1 VSTGWRH
8 GVFSPARVAQQQP
21 RARAPSVAA
30 YVGWVV
36 VGAALAVGL
45 LGAFTVGP
53 IAIVVAVVMMFVL
66 LARPAGRS
74 AAGYG
79 ALSGAGA
86 VPLYVAWLNRQ
97 GPGLV
102 CTSRAATQ
110 CVSEWSPWG
119 WLIFGIVLVA
129 AGITAFAMSRRR
141 AA

>member
-1 VSTGWRH
+1 MPTSLRSLTKEG
-8 GVFSPARVAQQQP
+8 SPPFHASSGTP
-21 RARAPSVAA
+21 RVAA

-45 LGAFTVGP
+45 LTPFTVGP
-53 IAIVVAVVMMFVL
+53 IGVVVSVVMMVAL

-74 AAGYG
+74 AAAYG
-79 ALSGAGA
+79 VLSGAGA

-97 GPGLV
+97 GPGQV
-102 CTSRAATQ
+102 CTSTAVSTH

-141 AA
+141 AT